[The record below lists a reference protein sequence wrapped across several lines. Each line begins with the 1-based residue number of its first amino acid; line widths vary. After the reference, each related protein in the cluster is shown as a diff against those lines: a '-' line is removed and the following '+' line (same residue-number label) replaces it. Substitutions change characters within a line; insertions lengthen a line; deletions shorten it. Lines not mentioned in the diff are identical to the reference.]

1 MQDKSVISIDSSL
14 VARGRIAPAPYQLM
28 LRISTEGKSEH
39 APSVRPQKR
48 KERESGPL
56 TKFTVPWISTYPHR
70 FSCNSTADVRD
81 QETDRHT
88 VRHVYNGNS
97 GNSSPLYICGKEKV
111 CCTHEECRR
120 SAHRPSLG
128 REPSQLQG
136 TTTINSFNW
145 YRIILL
151 GDNKLR
157 ITCPTLLP
165 DSDG

>member
-88 VRHVYNGNS
+88 QSGTSITVTAVTVARCVYVVKKKCAV
-97 GNSSPLYICGKEKV
+97 LM
-111 CCTHEECRR
+111 R
-120 SAHRPSLG
+120 SVGLVLIA
-128 REPSQLQG
+128 
-136 TTTINSFNW
+136 
-145 YRIILL
+145 LL
-151 GDNKLR
+151 
-157 ITCPTLLP
+157 
-165 DSDG
+165 

>member
-1 MQDKSVISIDSSL
+1 MPPVYDPKKEKKGNPGPSPNSQFLGSRRIHIGLAVIAQLTFVIKRQTDTQSDTSI
-14 VARGRIAPAPYQLM
+14 
-28 LRISTEGKSEH
+28 
-39 APSVRPQKR
+39 
-48 KERESGPL
+48 
-56 TKFTVPWISTYPHR
+56 TV
-70 FSCNSTADVRD
+70 TAF
-81 QETDRHT
+81 
-88 VRHVYNGNS
+88 
-97 GNSSPLYICGKEKV
+97 NSSPLYICGKEKV
-111 CCTHEECRR
+111 CCTHEECRC